1 MNEVTKGKPVSVTR
15 EGAIARLARPRI
27 FALEEAEDYAALRDA
42 HILELAP
49 RTPYEQTLAE
59 ALVRY
64 EWDMARM
71 GRFRDSAMM
80 VKYRGLA
87 LTTLKTGDPTAH
99 TFDDAAKDD
108 HRRLAE
114 ALLHTE
120 PEKRYAAEEEFLD
133 KTGWEPADLQALAYA
148 QAPGVAML
156 EQRIAD
162 LERRRRVLRDDY
174 ARLQAA
180 RSIAQIEDAEIVDD
194 NVAGLSDDN

>member
-1 MNEVTKGKPVSVTR
+1 MKEIANRPPVSVTR

-42 HILELAP
+42 HIQELVP

-59 ALVRY
+59 ALVGY
-64 EWDMARM
+64 EWEMMRM
-71 GRFRDSAMM
+71 RRFRDSAMM

-87 LTTLKTGDPTAH
+87 LKTLKTGDPTAH
-99 TFDDAAKDD
+99 TFDEAAKDD

-114 ALLHTE
+114 ALLHTD
-120 PEKRYAAEEEFLD
+120 PETRYAAEEEFLD

-156 EQRIAD
+156 EGRIVD
-162 LERRRRVLRDDY
+162 LERRRRALRDDY

-180 RSIAQIEDAEIVDD
+180 RSMAQIEDAEIIDDGATEVTDD
-194 NVAGLSDDN
+194 N